1 MAVVAI
7 SRKVGS
13 YGEEIAALAAAGLG
27 YRLVGRDEVHRLA
40 QACDQE
46 FKQACAMFAAEEG
59 AGGLW
64 ERLAFGDPAHAA
76 LFAALNC
83 ELASGG
89 DVVLV
94 GRGAQIALQ
103 GVPSVL
109 KVRVVAPLALRVE
122 RVMALQGLSR
132 EQAHE
137 FVTRH
142 DAQRRA
148 LIEAVFNADLSD
160 ASLYDLML
168 NTAGMTKE
176 AAAELIVK
184 AVGLMPPPADP
195 DGLKKLLADLA
206 FAKRVESVIK
216 RRVLTSGFHDV
227 SVTADGGAVTL
238 AGLVADKRTKE
249 RAAEIAKAYPGVT
262 AVTNQLKYSELS
274 F

>member
-1 MAVVAI
+1 
-7 SRKVGS
+7 
-13 YGEEIAALAAAGLG
+13 
-27 YRLVGRDEVHRLA
+27 
-40 QACDQE
+40 
-46 FKQACAMFAAEEG
+46 
-59 AGGLW
+59 
-64 ERLAFGDPAHAA
+64 
-76 LFAALNC
+76 
-83 ELASGG
+83 
-89 DVVLV
+89 
-94 GRGAQIALQ
+94 
-103 GVPSVL
+103 VL

-160 ASLYDLML
+160 VSLYDLVL

-195 DGLKKLLADLA
+195 DGLNKLLADLA

-227 SVTADGGAVTL
+227 SVTAEAGAVTL
-238 AGLVADKRTKE
+238 AGLVADKRTKQ